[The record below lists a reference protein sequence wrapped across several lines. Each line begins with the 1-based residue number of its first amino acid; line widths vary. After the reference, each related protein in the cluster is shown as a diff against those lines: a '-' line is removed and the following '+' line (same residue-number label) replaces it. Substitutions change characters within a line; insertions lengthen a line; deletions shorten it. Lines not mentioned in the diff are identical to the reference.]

1 METPRSIGFW
11 IIMVLETVIVETNK
25 SLYNNFSVYDQV
37 AVRESCYE
45 VAMDPSDTASD
56 VLYSDAADHCTGMN
70 GILVE
75 EENVGQVALLII

>member
-1 METPRSIGFW
+1 M
-11 IIMVLETVIVETNK
+11 
-25 SLYNNFSVYDQV
+25 YDQV

-45 VAMDPSDTASD
+45 VTMDPGDTATD

-75 EENVGQVALLII
+75 DENVGQVALIII

>member
-1 METPRSIGFW
+1 M
-11 IIMVLETVIVETNK
+11 
-25 SLYNNFSVYDQV
+25 YDQV

-45 VAMDPSDTASD
+45 VAMDPSDTAID

-75 EENVGQVALLII
+75 EGNVEQVALLIF